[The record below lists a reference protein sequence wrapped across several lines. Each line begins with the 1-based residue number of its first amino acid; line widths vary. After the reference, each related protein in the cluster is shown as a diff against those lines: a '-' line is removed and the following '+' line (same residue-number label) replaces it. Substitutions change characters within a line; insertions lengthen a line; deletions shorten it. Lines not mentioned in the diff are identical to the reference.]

1 MACTLER
8 RALMLTGPCHLRQP
22 CSRHKG
28 LWVVHV
34 ILPLQNATAAQTAQN
49 EAGRAELASLDADVV
64 DRERRIAELEAAAK
78 QRTDLIERRTRE
90 VDALN
95 RNIEKTVAARG
106 PEVHTGTRLWA
117 RSVSACLAMTYCADP
132 HNA

>member
-1 MACTLER
+1 MA
-8 RALMLTGPCHLRQP
+8 
-22 CSRHKG
+22 
-28 LWVVHV
+28 
-34 ILPLQNATAAQTAQN
+34 
-49 EAGRAELASLDADVV
+49 

-106 PEVHTGTRLWA
+106 PEVHSGTRLGTQ
-117 RSVSACLAMTYCADP
+117 SVRACLAMPYCADL
-132 HNA
+132 HHMCAA

>member
-1 MACTLER
+1 M
-8 RALMLTGPCHLRQP
+8 
-22 CSRHKG
+22 
-28 LWVVHV
+28 
-34 ILPLQNATAAQTAQN
+34 
-49 EAGRAELASLDADVV
+49 ELASLDANVM

-106 PEVHTGTRLWA
+106 PEVHTGTCPGTHSDGLPGNACCADSQHMCAARICTRRKLEEA
-117 RSVSACLAMTYCADP
+117 RSSHSGGKTSAGALFFHEVCHRVLKSREFIWNHRQAAVP
-132 HNA
+132 